1 MDRRRVLLG
10 LGATA
15 GLGALGA
22 VGGLAWVQ
30 PRRGWLVPPEDG
42 PATVTGSPRVVVVGG
57 GLAGISAAA
66 ELAARGCR
74 VTLVEQA
81 PHLGGKLGGWDVT
94 GAAGTFPMEHG
105 FHGFFAQYYNLW
117 SLLDAA
123 GADPA
128 HFVPQ
133 ASYPVLLP
141 DGPPERFTN
150 TTPVWPLNL
159 ASVIA
164 GSGRLHPMDF
174 KEADG
179 LLELMRYRGQA
190 TYDAFD
196 DVDFASWIAARSI
209 PPAMVDVVLRPFGD
223 ATLNRI
229 ERLSAAEAIRFF
241 HFYFLGNPE
250 GLAFRA
256 LGRDCMTAV
265 IDPLR
270 RHLERL
276 GVEIR
281 TSTTANRLVLDGDRV
296 AGVELGGG
304 EIPVLLAEVDGQE
317 VAFDARCTHMGCT
330 VLRTDDGFRCP
341 CHGGRFDRAGNPTAG
356 PPKAP
361 LRRVSTPT
369 TPTVLDCDACVLA
382 CEVRGLRAIVDASP
396 VELAF
401 AARVGA
407 LGESEPYAV
416 VRWWLDRPVLPDRAP
431 FYTTTGFRYTDS
443 LAIYSAFQEPFGA
456 WAASTGGSVVE
467 THAYAIAPA
476 DRADVDTLAARMRDE
491 LSAILPELRDAG
503 TAHVE
508 LQLRDDFTRFAPGDD
523 ARRPRTETPHPNL
536 ALAGDHVKIDA
547 PTALMEA
554 AVMSGRLAAN
564 VILRAHGAAPV
575 PIPTVSP
582 TGVLA

>member
-10 LGATA
+10 LGAAA
-15 GLGALGA
+15 GVGA
-22 VGGLAWVQ
+22 VGGAAGGLAWVQ

-42 PATVTGSPRVVVVGG
+42 PVAVTGSPRVVVVGG

-66 ELAARGCR
+66 ELASRGCR

-94 GAAGTFPMEHG
+94 GTAGAFPMEHG

-117 SLLDAA
+117 SLLEAA
-123 GADPA
+123 GTDPA
-128 HFVPQ
+128 DFVAQ

-164 GSGRLHPMDF
+164 GSHRLHPADF
-174 KEADG
+174 READG
-179 LLELMRYRGQA
+179 LLELMRYRGQE

-196 DVDFASWIAARSI
+196 DVDFAAWIAARAI
-209 PPAMVDVVLRPFGD
+209 PQAMVDVVLRPFGD

-281 TSTTANRLVLDGDRV
+281 TSAPVSRLVLDGDRV
-296 AGVELGGG
+296 AGVEVGGG
-304 EIPVLLAEVDGQE
+304 DVPVLLAMVDGAE
-317 VAFDARCTHMGCT
+317 VAFDARCTHMGC
-330 VLRTDDGFRCP
+330 VVQQVPDGFRCP
-341 CHGGRFDRAGNPTAG
+341 CHGGRFDRAGNPTGG
-356 PPKAP
+356 PPTIP
-361 LRRVSTPT
+361 LRRLMSPT
-369 TPTVLDCDACVLA
+369 STVLDCDAVVLA
-382 CEVRGLRAIVDASP
+382 CDVRGVRAIVDASA
-396 VELAF
+396 VEPAF

-416 VRWWLDRPVLPDRAP
+416 VRWWLDRPVSPERSA

-443 LAIYSAFQEPFGA
+443 LAVYSAFQEPFAA
-456 WAASTGGSVVE
+456 WASSTGGSVVE
-467 THAYAIAPA
+467 THAYAIAAA
-476 DRADVDTLAARMRDE
+476 DRADADTVAARMRDE
-491 LSAILPELRDAG
+491 LSAIFPELRDAG
-503 TAHVE
+503 TVHVE
-508 LQLRDDFTRFAPGDD
+508 AQYQSNFTRWAPGDD
-523 ARRPRTETPHPNL
+523 ARRPGTATPHPNL
-536 ALAGDHVKIDA
+536 FLAGDHVKIDA

-564 VILRAHGAAPV
+564 AILRQHGAAPV
-575 PIPTVSP
+575 PIPMVSP